1 MIAARQKLIYS
12 SLKKSIMNVMSKMW
26 LQGSSFSATAPGF
39 IGDIDISKIKQS
51 KNIRHQVSDTDELAK
66 SIDQKGLL
74 QPILVRTMDGYFE
87 VVAGNRRYCA
97 CKALGW
103 KKIACHIIELDDKE
117 AFEVSLIENIQ
128 RKTISPLDEATAFKA
143 YVSDFGWGGVSDLA
157 SRIGKSLSYITKR
170 MKLLNLPSGVLES
183 IMNRRLDT
191 SIAEELFS
199 IKDETKQSKL
209 ANLITGRRLS
219 LRMTRK
225 LVKQVA
231 KEDKEIDLF
240 YKSDYIDHIKIAERS
255 FDKSI
260 TAIRIAMNSLS
271 EIINGVEH
279 DWVIH
284 EVLMQH
290 RNMLHRQ
297 VDLLLKEKRKL

>member
-1 MIAARQKLIYS
+1 
-12 SLKKSIMNVMSKMW
+12 MSKLW
-26 LQGSSFSATAPGF
+26 LQASSSATVPGF

-51 KNIRHQVSDTDELAK
+51 KNIRQMVGETDELAK

-74 QPILVRTMDGYFE
+74 QPILVRTMDGFFE

-97 CKALGW
+97 CKNLGW
-103 KKIACHIIELDDKE
+103 RKIACHIIELDDRQ
-117 AFEVSLIENIQ
+117 AFEVSLIENIH
-128 RKTISPLDEATAFKA
+128 RKTISPLDEARAFKA

-170 MKLLNLPSGVLES
+170 IKLLNLPSDVLDS
-183 IMNRRLDT
+183 IVNSRLDT
-191 SIAEELFS
+191 SVAEELLS
-199 IKDETKQSKL
+199 ISDGHKQSEL
-209 ANLITGRRLS
+209 ANLIADRKLS

-225 LVKQVA
+225 LLKN
-231 KEDKEIDLF
+231 IDEKDRDLGSF
-240 YKSDYIDHIKIAERS
+240 CKSDYIDHIKIAERS

-271 EIINGVEH
+271 EIINSVEH

-284 EVLMQH
+284 EILMQH
-290 RNMLHRQ
+290 KNMLHTQ
-297 VDLLLKEKRKL
+297 IDLLLKEKRKL

>member
-1 MIAARQKLIYS
+1 
-12 SLKKSIMNVMSKMW
+12 MNIMSK
-26 LQGSSFSATAPGF
+26 LRLEASSFSLIIPGS
-39 IGDIDISKIKQS
+39 IEDVPISTIEQS
-51 KNIRHQVSDTDELAK
+51 KNIRTEVSDTEELAK
-66 SIDQKGLL
+66 SIEQKGLL

-97 CKALGW
+97 CKSLGW
-103 KKIACHIIELDDKE
+103 KKITCHIIELDDKQ

-170 MKLLNLPSGVLES
+170 IKLLNLPPDVLEAITTS
-183 IMNRRLDT
+183 RLDP
-191 SIAEELFS
+191 SLAEELLS
-199 IKDETKQSKL
+199 IKDGNKQSVL
-209 ANLITGRRLS
+209 ANLIADRRLS

-225 LVKQVA
+225 LLK
-231 KEDKEIDLF
+231 DTNEIHGNLDSF
-240 YKSDYIDHIKIAERS
+240 YTSDYIDHIKIAERS

-284 EVLMQH
+284 EILMQH
-290 RNMLHRQ
+290 KNMLHTQ
-297 VDLLLKEKRKL
+297 IDLLLKEKKKL

>member
-1 MIAARQKLIYS
+1 MNILSKL
-12 SLKKSIMNVMSKMW
+12 W
-26 LQGSSFSATAPGF
+26 LQASSFSATAPGF
-39 IGDIDISKIKQS
+39 IGDIGISKIKQS
-51 KNIRHQVSDTDELAK
+51 KNIRQIVPDTDDLAK
-66 SIDQKGLL
+66 SIEQKGLL

-87 VVAGNRRYCA
+87 VVAGNRRFCA

-103 KKIACHIIELDDKE
+103 KKIACHIIELDDKQ

-128 RKTISPLDEATAFKA
+128 RKTISPLDQATAFKA

-170 MKLLNLPSGVLES
+170 IKLLNLPPDVLES

-199 IKDETKQSKL
+199 IKDENKQSTL
-209 ANLITGRRLS
+209 ANLIAERRLS

-225 LVKQVA
+225 LLKN
-231 KEDKEIDLF
+231 IDEKDRDLESF
-240 YKSDYIDHIKIAERS
+240 YKSGYIDHIKIAERS

-260 TAIRIAMNSLS
+260 IAIRIAMNSLS

-290 RNMLHRQ
+290 RNMLHTQ
-297 VDLLLKEKRKL
+297 IDLLLKEKRKL

>member
-1 MIAARQKLIYS
+1 
-12 SLKKSIMNVMSKMW
+12 MNIMSKLW
-26 LQGSSFSATAPGF
+26 LQASTFSATAPGF
-39 IGDIDISKIKQS
+39 IGDVDISKIKQS
-51 KNIRHQVSDTDELAK
+51 KNIRQMVSDTDELAK
-66 SIDQKGLL
+66 SIHQMGLL

-97 CKALGW
+97 CKSLGW
-103 KKIACHIIELDDKE
+103 KKIACHIIELDDRQ

-128 RKTISPLDEATAFKA
+128 RKTFSPLDEATAFKA

-157 SRIGKSLSYITKR
+157 SRIGKSLSYVTKR
-170 MKLLNLPSGVLES
+170 MKLLNLSPDVLES

-199 IKDETKQSKL
+199 IKDKTKQSTL
-209 ANLITGRRLS
+209 ANLIADRKLS

-225 LVKQVA
+225 LLKGID
-231 KEDKEIDLF
+231 DKDSELDSF
-240 YKSDYIDHIKIAERS
+240 YKSEYIDHIKIAERS

-290 RNMLHRQ
+290 RNMLHAQ
-297 VDLLLKEKRKL
+297 IDLLLKEKRKL

>member
-1 MIAARQKLIYS
+1 
-12 SLKKSIMNVMSKMW
+12 MNIMSKLW
-26 LQGSSFSATAPGF
+26 LQASLSATASGF
-39 IGDIDISKIKQS
+39 IGDIDISKIRQS
-51 KNIRHQVSDTDELAK
+51 KNIRQIVPDIDELSK
-66 SIDQKGLL
+66 SIEQKGLL

-87 VVAGNRRYCA
+87 VVAGNRRFCA

-103 KKIACHIIELDDKE
+103 KKISSHIIELDDRA
-117 AFEVSLIENIQ
+117 AFEVSLTENIQ
-128 RKTISPLDEATAFKA
+128 RKTISPLDEGTAFKT

-170 MKLLNLPSGVLES
+170 IKLLNLPSDVLES

-191 SIAEELFS
+191 SIAEELLS
-199 IKDETKQSKL
+199 IKDANKQSKL
-209 ANLITGRRLS
+209 ANMIADRRLS
-219 LRMTRK
+219 LRMTRRLLK
-225 LVKQVA
+225 NVDEKDRDV
-231 KEDKEIDLF
+231 DSF

-284 EVLMQH
+284 EILMQH
-290 RNMLHRQ
+290 RNMLHTQ
-297 VDLLLKEKRKL
+297 IDLLLKEKRKL

>member
-1 MIAARQKLIYS
+1 
-12 SLKKSIMNVMSKMW
+12 MW
-26 LQGSSFSATAPGF
+26 QQTSSFSTIIPGF
-39 IGDIDISKIKQS
+39 IGDIDTSKIKQS
-51 KNIRHQVSDTDELAK
+51 KNIRHKVSDTEEVAK
-66 SIDQKGLL
+66 SIEQKGLL

-103 KKIACHIIELDDKE
+103 KKIACQIIELDDKQ

-128 RKTISPLDEATAFKA
+128 RETISPLDEATAFKA

-170 MKLLNLPSGVLES
+170 IKLLNLPSDVLES
-183 IMNRRLDT
+183 ILNRRLDT

-199 IKDETKQSKL
+199 IKDGNKQSVL
-209 ANLITGRRLS
+209 ANLIADRRLS

-225 LVKQVA
+225 LLKDVD
-231 KEDKEIDLF
+231 ETDRDFNSF

-290 RNMLHRQ
+290 RNLLHTQ
-297 VDLLLKEKRKL
+297 IDLLLKEKKKL

>member
-1 MIAARQKLIYS
+1 
-12 SLKKSIMNVMSKMW
+12 MSKLW
-26 LQGSSFSATAPGF
+26 LQASSFSSITPGS
-39 IGDIDISKIKQS
+39 IGDILISKIKQS
-51 KNIRHQVSDTDELAK
+51 KNIRRQVSNTDELAK
-66 SIDQKGLL
+66 SIEQKGLL

-97 CKALGW
+97 CKSLGW
-103 KKIACHIIELDDKE
+103 KKITCHIIELDDRQ

-128 RKTISPLDEATAFKA
+128 RMTLSPLDEATAFKS
-143 YVSDFGWGGVSDLA
+143 YVTDFGWGGVTDLA

-170 MKLLNLPSGVLES
+170 IKLLNLPPDVLES
-183 IMNRRLDT
+183 IMTRRLDP
-191 SIAEELFS
+191 SLAEELLS
-199 IKDETKQSKL
+199 IKDGNKQSVL
-209 ANLITGRRLS
+209 ANLIADRRLS

-225 LVKQVA
+225 LVKNFD
-231 KEDKEIDLF
+231 EGDRDSF

-271 EIINGVEH
+271 EIISGVEH
-279 DWVIH
+279 DWIIQ

-290 RNMLHRQ
+290 RNMLHTQ
-297 VDLLLKEKRKL
+297 IDLLLKEKKKL

>member
-1 MIAARQKLIYS
+1 
-12 SLKKSIMNVMSKMW
+12 MSKLW
-26 LQGSSFSATAPGF
+26 LQPSSFSTTTPGT
-39 IGDIDISKIKQS
+39 IEDILISKIKQS
-51 KNIRHQVSDTDELAK
+51 KNIRHQVSDTEELAK
-66 SIDQKGLL
+66 SIEQKGLL

-97 CKALGW
+97 CKALEW
-103 KKIACHIIELDDKE
+103 KRISCHIIELDDKQ

-128 RKTISPLDEATAFKA
+128 RMTLSPLDEGTAFKA
-143 YVSDFGWGGVSDLA
+143 YVTDFGWGGVTDLA

-170 MKLLNLPSGVLES
+170 IKLLNLPSDVLES
-183 IMNRRLDT
+183 IMNRRLDP
-191 SIAEELFS
+191 SLAEELLS
-199 IKDETKQSKL
+199 IKDETKQSVL
-209 ANLITGRRLS
+209 ANLIADRRLS

-225 LVKQVA
+225 LVKDVDE
-231 KEDKEIDLF
+231 KDRDLDSF

-271 EIINGVEH
+271 EIISGVEH
-279 DWVIH
+279 DWVIQ

-290 RNMLHRQ
+290 RNMLHTQ
-297 VDLLLKEKRKL
+297 IDLLLKEKKKLLFRH

>member
-1 MIAARQKLIYS
+1 
-12 SLKKSIMNVMSKMW
+12 MSKLW
-26 LQGSSFSATAPGF
+26 LQASSFSATTPGF
-39 IGDIDISKIKQS
+39 MGDIDISKIRQS
-51 KNIRHQVSDTDELAK
+51 KNIRQIVSDTDELAK
-66 SIDQKGLL
+66 SIEQKGLL

-87 VVAGNRRYCA
+87 VVAGNRRFFA

-103 KKIACHIIELDDKE
+103 KKIACQIIELDDKQ

-128 RKTISPLDEATAFKA
+128 RKTISPLDEATAFKV

-170 MKLLNLPSGVLES
+170 IKLLKLPPDVLES

-199 IKDETKQSKL
+199 IKDENKQSTL
-209 ANLITGRRLS
+209 ANLIADRRLS

-225 LVKQVA
+225 LLKGVDEK
-231 KEDKEIDLF
+231 DIDSF
-240 YKSDYIDHIKIAERS
+240 YKSDYIHHIKIAERS

-290 RNMLHRQ
+290 RNMLHTQ
-297 VDLLLKEKRKL
+297 IDLLLKEKRKL

>member
-1 MIAARQKLIYS
+1 
-12 SLKKSIMNVMSKMW
+12 MNIMSKLW
-26 LQGSSFSATAPGF
+26 LQASSFSATAPGS

-51 KNIRHQVSDTDELAK
+51 KNIRQIVTDTDELAK

-97 CKALGW
+97 CKSLGW
-103 KKIACHIIELDDKE
+103 KKIACHIIELDDRQ
-117 AFEVSLIENIQ
+117 AFEVSLIENIH

-143 YVSDFGWGGVSDLA
+143 YVSDFGWGGVSHLA
-157 SRIGKSLSYITKR
+157 SRVGKSLSYITKR
-170 MKLLNLPSGVLES
+170 MKLLNLPPDVLES
-183 IMNRRLDT
+183 ILNRRLDT
-191 SIAEELFS
+191 SIAEELLS
-199 IKDETKQSKL
+199 IKDQTKQSTL
-209 ANLITGRRLS
+209 ANLIADRRLS

-225 LVKQVA
+225 LLKDVDEKDR
-231 KEDKEIDLF
+231 ELDSF
-240 YKSDYIDHIKIAERS
+240 YKSDYIDHIRIAERS

-290 RNMLHRQ
+290 KNMLHTQ